1 MEIKLFGKAFRMFVA
16 CGVAAAL
23 FAVPA
28 WSQDEDEDD
37 AAELGTIEITGSR
50 LKQTD
55 IETARPVTVIT
66 REQIELSGFETV
78 AQVLQS
84 TPYNSF
90 GSFRETSGYANG
102 QAVVNNISLRGLG
115 SQRTLLL
122 LDGRRISGTGG
133 SGGAAANL
141 NQIPLAIVERVDI
154 LRDGASAIYGSD
166 AIGGVVNIITRKDF
180 DGVNLSLTKGKPD
193 ITGGDYIAATITG
206 GASNSKGNTFFTVQH
221 YGQRPQYWRDTEWDH
236 AYDYESYSSFGFP
249 GTFYSPYFGYVADSR
264 CPDVPVGGVGLY
276 GDNSYVGS
284 QPSDDGTN
292 SNPAYPNSYDWF
304 PYAVSYAGTPYA
316 DWSFCG
322 YDYAQDIIMLPRA
335 KRNGLLVKSSYDISP
350 DVTMNAVIM
359 ISQNDA
365 DSRYAGTPVT
375 GPYPTMSADNPN
387 HPLIG
392 MGYDCS
398 VMDCLGATVFIR
410 TVPNGTRDNTVVS
423 NIQDLR
429 VGFEGVLD
437 VLGGATWEF
446 NLQIMNNDIDNQTIN
461 LVNKPLLQQAI
472 DNGELDIF
480 GVHGTPLSALAST
493 MQQFNHTKL
502 YQADLKSTQG
512 DFIMT
517 FDVAE
522 LPGGPVGIVLGA
534 EYNHLSFDQV
544 NDPASKAQ
552 LIAGTAGGD
561 NVQAERS
568 RKSAFFEV
576 GLPVTEKLE
585 LSVAGRSDTYSSA
598 GIGGNFSPQITFA
611 YRPLD
616 WMLLR
621 GTYGEGFR
629 VAAMTQ
635 LYGER
640 SESYPSGIDVVGC
653 QSGKGFCGSTQ
664 YRTLYG
670 GNPDL
675 KPELSEHWT
684 VGVMLSPLPE
694 LTMQIGFWHT
704 DFTDLISTSSIQ
716 REFNA
721 EAAGDVNYVVRCPA
735 GGIAGCPDGAV
746 DYISLQVQ
754 NFAGVES
761 EGLDFD
767 LTYILNTENAGRFDI
782 GLAGAKY
789 TKYIVQAYPE
799 SPRNEYQG
807 EMGLPS
813 LRMSTHVYW
822 GLGDWGASITG
833 YYIAG
838 QSEDVGDTT
847 YSVGSHYQV
856 NMQVEYNLPWGA
868 SIAIGAT
875 NLTNKGPEVNG
886 DYYGWYPLDWT
897 LYDTRGRTT
906 YIRYNQSL

>member
-1 MEIKLFGKAFRMFVA
+1 MEKRSLRKGFNTYLALGLSVM
-16 CGVAAAL
+16 L

-28 WSQDEDEDD
+28 WSQDEEEE
-37 AAELGTIEITGSR
+37 AAELGKIEITGSR
-50 LKQTD
+50 LSQTD

-122 LDGRRISGTGG
+122 LDGRRVSGTGG

-141 NQIPLAIVERVDI
+141 NQIPLALVERIDI

-180 DGVNLSLTKGKPD
+180 DGVNLSFTSGKPD
-193 ITGGDYIAATITG
+193 TKGGEYIAATITG
-206 GASNSKGNTFFTVQH
+206 GTSNSKGNTFFTVQH
-221 YGQRPQYWRDTEWDH
+221 YGQHPSYWRDTEWSH
-236 AYDYESYSSFGFP
+236 AYNYESYSSFGFP
-249 GTFYSPYFGYVADSR
+249 GTFYSPYFGYMADSR
-264 CPDVPVGGVGLY
+264 CPEVPVGGVGLY
-276 GDNSYVGS
+276 GNNGSY
-284 QPSDDGTN
+284 QDQLSDDGTN
-292 SNPAYPNSYDWF
+292 SNPDYPNSYTWY
-304 PYAVSYAGTPYA
+304 PYSKSYAGTAYA

-335 KRNGLLVKSSYDISP
+335 KRNGVLLKSTYDISP
-350 DVTMNAVIM
+350 DVTMNAVLM

-392 MGYDCS
+392 MGYDCTQ
-398 VMDCLGATVFIR
+398 MDCLGATVFIR
-410 TVPNGTRDNTVVS
+410 SVPNGTRDNTVVS

-429 VGFEGVLD
+429 LGFEGVLN
-437 VLGGATWEF
+437 VLGGLEWEF
-446 NLQIMNNDIDNQTIN
+446 NLQVMNNDIDNMTIN
-461 LVNKPLLQQAI
+461 LVNKPLLQKAI
-472 DNGELDIF
+472 DDGLLDIF
-480 GVHGTPLSALAST
+480 GVHGTPLSELGPT

-512 DFIMT
+512 DFIT
-517 FDVAE
+517 KFDIGE
-522 LPGGPVGIVLGA
+522 LRGGPIGMVLGA
-534 EYNHLSFDQV
+534 EYNHLAFDQI

-561 NVQAERS
+561 NVQADRS
-568 RKSAFFEV
+568 RKSVFFEL
-576 GLPVTEKLE
+576 GLPFTEKIEMSL
-585 LSVAGRSDTYSSA
+585 AGRHDTYSSA

-611 YRPLD
+611 YRPVD
-616 WMLLR
+616 WILLR

-653 QSGKGFCGSTQ
+653 ANGKGFCASTQ

-675 KPELSEHWT
+675 KPELSDHWT
-684 VGVMLSPLPE
+684 MGIVLSPLPE

-721 EAAGDVNYVVRCPA
+721 EAAGDVNYVTRCPA
-735 GGIAGCPDGAV
+735 GGIPGCPDGAV
-746 DYISLQVQ
+746 DYISLQVN
-754 NFAGVES
+754 NFAGVEA

-767 LTYILNTENAGRFDI
+767 LTYIIDTENAGRFDI
-782 GLAGAKY
+782 GISGAKY
-789 TKYIVQAYPE
+789 TKYIVQSYPE
-799 SPRNEYQG
+799 SPRIEYQG
-807 EMGLPS
+807 EMGLPD
-813 LRMSTHVYW
+813 LRMNPHVYW
-822 GLGDWGASITG
+822 GKGDWNVALTG

-838 QSEDVGDTT
+838 QSEVIGGTTYDVG
-847 YSVGSHYQV
+847 GHYEV
-856 NMQVEYNLPWGA
+856 NMQVEYQLPWDA
-868 SIAIGAT
+868 SVAFGAT
-875 NLTNKGPEVNG
+875 NLMNTGPETNA
-886 DYYGWYPLDWT
+886 DYYGWYPLDWS
-897 LYDTRGRTT
+897 LYDTRGRTA
-906 YIRYNQSL
+906 YIRYEQSL

>member
-1 MEIKLFGKAFRMFVA
+1 MEKRSLRKGFNTYLALGLSVM
-16 CGVAAAL
+16 L

-28 WSQDEDEDD
+28 WSQDEEEE
-37 AAELGTIEITGSR
+37 AAELGKIEITGSR
-50 LKQTD
+50 LSQTD

-115 SQRTLLL
+115 SARTLLL
-122 LDGRRISGTGG
+122 LDGRRVSGTGG

-141 NQIPLAIVERVDI
+141 NQIPLALVERIDI

-180 DGVNLSLTKGKPD
+180 DGVNLSFTSGKPD
-193 ITGGDYIAATITG
+193 TKGGEYIAATITG
-206 GASNSKGNTFFTVQH
+206 GTSNSKGNTFFTVQH
-221 YGQRPQYWRDTEWDH
+221 YGQHPSYWRDTEWSH
-236 AYDYESYSSFGFP
+236 AYNYESYSSFGFP
-249 GTFYSPYFGYVADSR
+249 GTFYSPYFGYMADSR
-264 CPDVPVGGVGLY
+264 CPEVPVGGVGLY
-276 GDNSYVGS
+276 GNNGAYQD
-284 QPSDDGTN
+284 QLSDDGTN
-292 SNPAYPNSYDWF
+292 SNPDYPNSYTWY
-304 PYAVSYAGTPYA
+304 PYSKSYAGTAYA

-335 KRNGLLVKSSYDISP
+335 KRNGVLLKSTYDISP
-350 DVTMNAVIM
+350 DVTMNAVLM

-392 MGYDCS
+392 MGYDCTA
-398 VMDCLGATVFIR
+398 MDCLGATVFIR
-410 TVPNGTRDNTVVS
+410 SVPNGTRDNTVVS

-429 VGFEGVLD
+429 LGFEGVLN
-437 VLGGATWEF
+437 VLGGLEWEF
-446 NLQIMNNDIDNQTIN
+446 NLQVMNNDIDNMTIN
-461 LVNKPLLQQAI
+461 LVNKPLLQKAI
-472 DNGELDIF
+472 DDGLLDIF
-480 GVHGTPLSALAST
+480 GVHGTPLSELGPT

-502 YQADLKSTQG
+502 YQADLKSMQG
-512 DFIMT
+512 DFIT
-517 FDVAE
+517 KFDIGE
-522 LPGGPVGIVLGA
+522 LRGGPIGMVLGA
-534 EYNHLSFDQV
+534 EYNHLAFDQI

-561 NVQAERS
+561 NVQADRS
-568 RKSAFFEV
+568 RKSVFFEL
-576 GLPVTEKLE
+576 GLPFTEKIEMSL
-585 LSVAGRSDTYSSA
+585 AGRHDTYSSA

-611 YRPLD
+611 YRPVD
-616 WMLLR
+616 WILLR

-640 SESYPSGIDVVGC
+640 SESYDSGIDVVGC
-653 QSGKGFCGSTQ
+653 ANGKGFCASTQ

-675 KPELSEHWT
+675 KPELSDHWT
-684 VGVMLSPLPE
+684 MGIVLSPLPE

-721 EAAGDVNYVVRCPA
+721 EAAGDVNYVTRCPA
-735 GGIAGCPDGAV
+735 GGIPGCPDGAV
-746 DYISLQVQ
+746 DYISLQVN
-754 NFAGVES
+754 NFAGVEA

-767 LTYILNTENAGRFDI
+767 LTYIIDTENAGRFDI
-782 GLAGAKY
+782 GISGAKY
-789 TKYIVQAYPE
+789 TKYIVQSYPE
-799 SPRNEYQG
+799 SPRIEYQG
-807 EMGLPS
+807 EMGLPD
-813 LRMSTHVYW
+813 LRMNPHVYW
-822 GLGDWGASITG
+822 GKGDWNVALTG

-838 QSEDVGDTT
+838 QSEVIGGTTYDVG
-847 YSVGSHYQV
+847 GHYEV
-856 NMQVEYNLPWGA
+856 NMQVEYQLPWDA
-868 SIAIGAT
+868 SVAFGAT
-875 NLTNKGPEVNG
+875 NLMNTGPETNA
-886 DYYGWYPLDWT
+886 DYYGWYPLDWS
-897 LYDTRGRTT
+897 LYDTRGRTA
-906 YIRYNQSL
+906 YIRYEQSL

>member
-1 MEIKLFGKAFRMFVA
+1 MEKRSLRKGFNTYLALGLSVM
-16 CGVAAAL
+16 L

-28 WSQDEDEDD
+28 WSQDEEEE
-37 AAELGTIEITGSR
+37 AAELGKIEITGSR
-50 LKQTD
+50 LSQTD

-115 SQRTLLL
+115 SARTLLL
-122 LDGRRISGTGG
+122 LDGRRVSGTGG

-141 NQIPLAIVERVDI
+141 NQIPLALVERIDI

-180 DGVNLSLTKGKPD
+180 DGVNLSFTSGKPD
-193 ITGGDYIAATITG
+193 TKGGEYIAATITG
-206 GASNSKGNTFFTVQH
+206 GTSNSKGNTFFTVQH
-221 YGQRPQYWRDTEWDH
+221 YGQHPSYWRDTEWSH
-236 AYDYESYSSFGFP
+236 AYNYESYSSFGFP
-249 GTFYSPYFGYVADSR
+249 GTFYSPYFGYMADSR
-264 CPDVPVGGVGLY
+264 CPEVPVGGVGLY
-276 GDNSYVGS
+276 GNNGSY
-284 QPSDDGTN
+284 QDQLSDDGTN
-292 SNPAYPNSYDWF
+292 SNPDYPNSYTWY
-304 PYAVSYAGTPYA
+304 PYSKSYAGTAYA

-335 KRNGLLVKSSYDISP
+335 KRNGVLLKSTYDISP
-350 DVTMNAVIM
+350 DVTMNAVLM

-392 MGYDCS
+392 MGYDCTQ
-398 VMDCLGATVFIR
+398 MDCLGATVFIR
-410 TVPNGTRDNTVVS
+410 SVPNGTRDNTVVS

-429 VGFEGVLD
+429 LGFEGVLN
-437 VLGGATWEF
+437 VLGGLEWEF
-446 NLQIMNNDIDNQTIN
+446 NLQVMNNDIDNMTIN
-461 LVNKPLLQQAI
+461 LVNKPLLQKAI
-472 DNGELDIF
+472 DDGLLDIF
-480 GVHGTPLSALAST
+480 GVHGTPLSELGPT

-512 DFIMT
+512 DFIT
-517 FDVAE
+517 KFDIGE
-522 LPGGPVGIVLGA
+522 LRGGPIGMVLGA
-534 EYNHLSFDQV
+534 EYNHLAFDQI

-561 NVQAERS
+561 NVQADRS
-568 RKSAFFEV
+568 RKSVFFEL
-576 GLPVTEKLE
+576 GLPFTEKIEMSL
-585 LSVAGRSDTYSSA
+585 AGRHDTYSSA

-611 YRPLD
+611 YRPVD
-616 WMLLR
+616 WILLR

-653 QSGKGFCGSTQ
+653 ANGKGFCASTQ

-675 KPELSEHWT
+675 KPELSDHWT
-684 VGVMLSPLPE
+684 MGIVLSPLPE
-694 LTMQIGFWHT
+694 LTIQVGFWHT

-721 EAAGDVNYVVRCPA
+721 EAAGDVNYVTRCPA
-735 GGIAGCPDGAV
+735 GGVPGCPDGAV
-746 DYISLQVQ
+746 DYISLQVN
-754 NFAGVES
+754 NFAGVEA

-767 LTYILNTENAGRFDI
+767 LTYIIDTENAGRFDI
-782 GLAGAKY
+782 GISGAKY
-789 TKYIVQAYPE
+789 TKYIVQSYPE
-799 SPRNEYQG
+799 SPRIEYQG
-807 EMGLPS
+807 EMGLPD
-813 LRMSTHVYW
+813 LRMNPHVYW
-822 GLGDWGASITG
+822 GKGDWNVALTG

-838 QSEDVGDTT
+838 QSEVIGGTTYDVG
-847 YSVGSHYQV
+847 GHYEV
-856 NMQVEYNLPWGA
+856 NMQVEYQLPWDA
-868 SIAIGAT
+868 SVAFGAT
-875 NLTNKGPEVNG
+875 NLMNTGPETNG
-886 DYYGWYPLDWT
+886 DYYGWYPLDWS
-897 LYDTRGRTT
+897 LYDTRGRTA
-906 YIRYNQSL
+906 YIRYEQSL

>member
-1 MEIKLFGKAFRMFVA
+1 MEKRSLRKGFNTYLALGLSVM
-16 CGVAAAL
+16 L

-28 WSQDEDEDD
+28 WSQDEEEE
-37 AAELGTIEITGSR
+37 AAELGKIEITGSR
-50 LKQTD
+50 LSQTD

-115 SQRTLLL
+115 SARTLLL
-122 LDGRRISGTGG
+122 LDGRRVSGTGG

-141 NQIPLAIVERVDI
+141 NQIPLALVERIDI

-180 DGVNLSLTKGKPD
+180 DGVNLSFTSGKPD
-193 ITGGDYIAATITG
+193 TKGGEYIAATITG
-206 GASNSKGNTFFTVQH
+206 GTSNSKGNTFFTVQH
-221 YGQRPQYWRDTEWDH
+221 YGQHPSYWRDTEWSH
-236 AYDYESYSSFGFP
+236 AYNYESYSSFGFP
-249 GTFYSPYFGYVADSR
+249 GTFYSPYFGYMADSR
-264 CPDVPVGGVGLY
+264 CPEVPVGGVGLY
-276 GDNSYVGS
+276 GNNGSY
-284 QPSDDGTN
+284 QDQLSDDGTN
-292 SNPAYPNSYDWF
+292 SNPDYPNSYTWY
-304 PYAVSYAGTPYA
+304 PYSKSYAGTAYA

-335 KRNGLLVKSSYDISP
+335 KRNGVLLKSTYDISP
-350 DVTMNAVIM
+350 DVTMNAVLM

-392 MGYDCS
+392 MGYDCTQ
-398 VMDCLGATVFIR
+398 MDCLGATVFIR
-410 TVPNGTRDNTVVS
+410 SVPNGTRDNTVVS

-429 VGFEGVLD
+429 LGFEGVLN
-437 VLGGATWEF
+437 VLGGLEWEF
-446 NLQIMNNDIDNQTIN
+446 NLQVMNNDIDNMTIN
-461 LVNKPLLQQAI
+461 LVNKPLLQKAI
-472 DNGELDIF
+472 DDGLLDIF
-480 GVHGTPLSALAST
+480 GVHGTPLSELGPT

-512 DFIMT
+512 DFIT
-517 FDVAE
+517 KFDIGE
-522 LPGGPVGIVLGA
+522 LRGGPIGMVLGA
-534 EYNHLSFDQV
+534 EYNHLAFDQI

-561 NVQAERS
+561 NVQADRS
-568 RKSAFFEV
+568 RKSVFFEL
-576 GLPVTEKLE
+576 GLPFTEKIEMSL
-585 LSVAGRSDTYSSA
+585 AGRHDTYSSA

-611 YRPLD
+611 YRPVD
-616 WMLLR
+616 WILLR

-653 QSGKGFCGSTQ
+653 ANGKGFCASTQ

-675 KPELSEHWT
+675 KPELSDHWT
-684 VGVMLSPLPE
+684 MGIVLSPLPE
-694 LTMQIGFWHT
+694 LTMQVGFWHT

-721 EAAGDVNYVVRCPA
+721 EAAGDVNYVTRCPA
-735 GGIAGCPDGAV
+735 GGIPGCPDGAV
-746 DYISLQVQ
+746 DYISLQVN
-754 NFAGVES
+754 NFAGVEA

-767 LTYILNTENAGRFDI
+767 LTYIIDTENAGRFDI
-782 GLAGAKY
+782 GISGAKY
-789 TKYIVQAYPE
+789 TKYIVQSYPE
-799 SPRNEYQG
+799 SPRIEYQG
-807 EMGLPS
+807 EMGLPD
-813 LRMSTHVYW
+813 LRMNPHVYW
-822 GLGDWGASITG
+822 GKGDWNVALTG

-838 QSEDVGDTT
+838 QSEVIGGTTYDVG
-847 YSVGSHYQV
+847 GHYEV
-856 NMQVEYNLPWGA
+856 NMQVEYQLPWDA
-868 SIAIGAT
+868 SVAFGAT
-875 NLTNKGPEVNG
+875 NLMNTGPETNG
-886 DYYGWYPLDWT
+886 DYYGWYPLDWS
-897 LYDTRGRTT
+897 LYDTRGRTA
-906 YIRYNQSL
+906 YIRYEQSL

>member
-1 MEIKLFGKAFRMFVA
+1 MEKRSLRKGFNTYLALGLSVM
-16 CGVAAAL
+16 L

-28 WSQDEDEDD
+28 WSQDEEEE
-37 AAELGTIEITGSR
+37 AAELGKIEITGSR
-50 LKQTD
+50 LSQTD

-115 SQRTLLL
+115 SARTLLL
-122 LDGRRISGTGG
+122 LDGRRVSGTGG

-141 NQIPLAIVERVDI
+141 NQIPLALVERIDI

-180 DGVNLSLTKGKPD
+180 DGVNLSFTSGKPD
-193 ITGGDYIAATITG
+193 TKGGEYIAATITG
-206 GASNSKGNTFFTVQH
+206 GTSNSKGNTFFTVQH
-221 YGQRPQYWRDTEWDH
+221 YGQHPSYWRDTEWSH
-236 AYDYESYSSFGFP
+236 AYNYESYSSFGFP
-249 GTFYSPYFGYVADSR
+249 GTFYSPYFGYMADSR
-264 CPDVPVGGVGLY
+264 CPEVPVGGVGLY
-276 GDNSYVGS
+276 GNNGSY
-284 QPSDDGTN
+284 QDQLSDDGTN
-292 SNPAYPNSYDWF
+292 SNPDYPNSYTWY
-304 PYAVSYAGTPYA
+304 PYSKSYAGTAYA

-335 KRNGLLVKSSYDISP
+335 KRNGVLLKSTYDISP
-350 DVTMNAVIM
+350 DVTMNAVLM

-392 MGYDCS
+392 MGYDCTQ
-398 VMDCLGATVFIR
+398 MDCLGATVFIR
-410 TVPNGTRDNTVVS
+410 SVPNGTRDNTVVS

-429 VGFEGVLD
+429 LGFEGVLN
-437 VLGGATWEF
+437 VLGGLEWEF
-446 NLQIMNNDIDNQTIN
+446 NLQVMNNDIDNMTIN
-461 LVNKPLLQQAI
+461 LVNKPLLQKAI
-472 DNGELDIF
+472 DDGLLDIF
-480 GVHGTPLSALAST
+480 GVHGTPLSELGPT

-512 DFIMT
+512 DFIT
-517 FDVAE
+517 KFDIGE
-522 LPGGPVGIVLGA
+522 LRGGPIGMVLGA
-534 EYNHLSFDQV
+534 EYNHLAFDQI

-561 NVQAERS
+561 NVQSDRS
-568 RKSAFFEV
+568 RKSVFFEL
-576 GLPVTEKLE
+576 GLPFTEKIEMSL
-585 LSVAGRSDTYSSA
+585 AGRHDTYSSA

-611 YRPLD
+611 YRPVD
-616 WMLLR
+616 WILLR

-653 QSGKGFCGSTQ
+653 ANGKGFCASTQ

-675 KPELSEHWT
+675 KPELSDHWT
-684 VGVMLSPLPE
+684 MGIVLSPLPE
-694 LTMQIGFWHT
+694 LTIQVGFWHT

-721 EAAGDVNYVVRCPA
+721 EAAGDVNYVTRCPA
-735 GGIAGCPDGAV
+735 GGIPGCPDGAV
-746 DYISLQVQ
+746 DYISLQVN
-754 NFAGVES
+754 NFAGVEA

-767 LTYILNTENAGRFDI
+767 LTYIIDTENAGRFDI
-782 GLAGAKY
+782 GISGAKY
-789 TKYIVQAYPE
+789 TKYIVQSYPE
-799 SPRNEYQG
+799 SPRIEYQG
-807 EMGLPS
+807 EMGLPD
-813 LRMSTHVYW
+813 LRMNPHVYW
-822 GLGDWGASITG
+822 GKGDWNVALTG

-838 QSEDVGDTT
+838 QSEVIGGTTYDVG
-847 YSVGSHYQV
+847 GHYEV
-856 NMQVEYNLPWGA
+856 NMQVEYQLPWDA
-868 SIAIGAT
+868 SVAFGAT
-875 NLTNKGPEVNG
+875 NLMNTGPETNG
-886 DYYGWYPLDWT
+886 DYYGWYPLDWS
-897 LYDTRGRTT
+897 LYDTRGRTA
-906 YIRYNQSL
+906 YIRYEQSL

>member
-1 MEIKLFGKAFRMFVA
+1 MEKRSLRKGFNTYLALGLSVM
-16 CGVAAAL
+16 L

-28 WSQDEDEDD
+28 WSQDEEEE
-37 AAELGTIEITGSR
+37 AAELGKIEITGSR
-50 LKQTD
+50 LSQTD

-122 LDGRRISGTGG
+122 LDGRRVSGTGG

-141 NQIPLAIVERVDI
+141 NQIPLALVERIDI

-180 DGVNLSLTKGKPD
+180 DGVNLSFTSGKPD
-193 ITGGDYIAATITG
+193 TKGGEYIAATITG
-206 GASNSKGNTFFTVQH
+206 GTSNSKGNTFFTVQH
-221 YGQRPQYWRDTEWDH
+221 YGQHPSYWRDTEWSH
-236 AYDYESYSSFGFP
+236 AYNYESYSSFGFP
-249 GTFYSPYFGYVADSR
+249 GTFYSPYFGYMADSR
-264 CPDVPVGGVGLY
+264 CPEVPVGGVGLY
-276 GDNSYVGS
+276 GNNGSY
-284 QPSDDGTN
+284 QDQLSDDGTN
-292 SNPAYPNSYDWF
+292 SNPDYPNSYTWY
-304 PYAVSYAGTPYA
+304 PYSKSYAGTAYA

-335 KRNGLLVKSSYDISP
+335 KRNGVLLKSTYDISP
-350 DVTMNAVIM
+350 DVTMNAVLM

-446 NLQIMNNDIDNQTIN
+446 NLQVMNNDIDNQTIN
-461 LVNKPLLQQAI
+461 LVNKPLLQKAI
-472 DNGELDIF
+472 DDGLLDIF

-512 DFIMT
+512 DFIT
-517 FDVAE
+517 KFDIGE
-522 LPGGPVGIVLGA
+522 LRGGPIGMVLGA
-534 EYNHLSFDQV
+534 EYNHLAFDQI

-561 NVQAERS
+561 NVQSDRS
-568 RKSAFFEV
+568 RKSVFFEL
-576 GLPVTEKLE
+576 GLPFTEKIEMSL
-585 LSVAGRSDTYSSA
+585 AGRHDTYSSA

-611 YRPLD
+611 YRPVD
-616 WMLLR
+616 WILLR

-653 QSGKGFCGSTQ
+653 ANGKGFCASTQ

-675 KPELSEHWT
+675 KPELSDHWT
-684 VGVMLSPLPE
+684 MGIVLSPLPE
-694 LTMQIGFWHT
+694 LTMQVGFWHT

-721 EAAGDVNYVVRCPA
+721 EAAGDVNYVTRCPA
-735 GGIAGCPDGAV
+735 GGIPGCPDGAV
-746 DYISLQVQ
+746 DYISLQVN
-754 NFAGVES
+754 NFAGVEA

-767 LTYILNTENAGRFDI
+767 LTYIIDTENAGRFDI
-782 GLAGAKY
+782 GISGAKY
-789 TKYIVQAYPE
+789 TKYIVQSYPE
-799 SPRNEYQG
+799 SPRIEYQG
-807 EMGLPS
+807 EMGLPD
-813 LRMSTHVYW
+813 LRMNPHVYW
-822 GLGDWGASITG
+822 GKGDWNVALTG

-838 QSEDVGDTT
+838 QSEVIGGTTYDVG
-847 YSVGSHYQV
+847 GHYEV
-856 NMQVEYNLPWGA
+856 NMQVEYQLPWDA
-868 SIAIGAT
+868 SVAFGAT
-875 NLTNKGPEVNG
+875 NLMNTGPETNG
-886 DYYGWYPLDWT
+886 DYYGWYPLDWS
-897 LYDTRGRTT
+897 LYDTRGRTA
-906 YIRYNQSL
+906 YIRYEQSL

>member
-1 MEIKLFGKAFRMFVA
+1 MEKRSLRKGFNTYLALGLSVM
-16 CGVAAAL
+16 L

-28 WSQDEDEDD
+28 WSQDEEEE
-37 AAELGTIEITGSR
+37 AAELGKIEITGSR
-50 LKQTD
+50 LSQTD

-115 SQRTLLL
+115 SARTLLL
-122 LDGRRISGTGG
+122 LDGRRVSGTGG

-141 NQIPLAIVERVDI
+141 NQIPLALVERIDI

-180 DGVNLSLTKGKPD
+180 DGVNLSFTSGKPD
-193 ITGGDYIAATITG
+193 TKGGEYIAATITG
-206 GASNSKGNTFFTVQH
+206 GTSNSKGNTFFTVQH
-221 YGQRPQYWRDTEWDH
+221 YGQHPSYWRDTEWDH

-249 GTFYSPYFGYVADSR
+249 GTFYSPYFGYMADSR
-264 CPDVPVGGVGLY
+264 CPEVPVGGVGLY
-276 GDNSYVGS
+276 GNNGSY
-284 QPSDDGTN
+284 QDQLSDDGTN
-292 SNPAYPNSYDWF
+292 SNPDYPNSYTWY
-304 PYAVSYAGTPYA
+304 PYSKSYAGTVYA

-335 KRNGLLVKSSYDISP
+335 KRNGVLLKSTYDISP
-350 DVTMNAVIM
+350 DVTMNAVLM

-392 MGYDCS
+392 MGYDCTA
-398 VMDCLGATVFIR
+398 MDCLGATVFIR
-410 TVPNGTRDNTVVS
+410 SVPNGTRDNTVVS

-429 VGFEGVLD
+429 LGFEGVLN
-437 VLGGATWEF
+437 VLGGLEWEF
-446 NLQIMNNDIDNQTIN
+446 NLQVMNNDIDNMTIN
-461 LVNKPLLQQAI
+461 LVNKPLLQKAI
-472 DNGELDIF
+472 DDGLLDIF
-480 GVHGTPLSALAST
+480 GVHGTPLSELGPT

-502 YQADLKSTQG
+502 YQADLKSMQG
-512 DFIMT
+512 DFIT
-517 FDVAE
+517 KFDIGE
-522 LPGGPVGIVLGA
+522 LRGGPIGMVLGA
-534 EYNHLSFDQV
+534 EYNHLAFDQI

-561 NVQAERS
+561 NVQSDRS
-568 RKSAFFEV
+568 RKSVFFEL
-576 GLPVTEKLE
+576 GLPFTEKIEMSL
-585 LSVAGRSDTYSSA
+585 AGRHDTYSSA

-611 YRPLD
+611 YRPVD
-616 WMLLR
+616 WILLR

-653 QSGKGFCGSTQ
+653 ANGKGFCASTQ

-675 KPELSEHWT
+675 KPELSDHWT
-684 VGVMLSPLPE
+684 MGIVLSPLPE

-721 EAAGDVNYVVRCPA
+721 EAAGDVNYVTRCPA
-735 GGIAGCPDGAV
+735 GGIPGCPDGAV
-746 DYISLQVQ
+746 DYISLQVN
-754 NFAGVES
+754 NFAGVEA

-767 LTYILNTENAGRFDI
+767 LTYIIDTENAGRFDI
-782 GLAGAKY
+782 GISGAKY
-789 TKYIVQAYPE
+789 TKYIVQSYPE
-799 SPRNEYQG
+799 SPRIEYQG
-807 EMGLPS
+807 EMGLPD
-813 LRMSTHVYW
+813 LRMNPHVYW
-822 GLGDWGASITG
+822 GKGDWNVALTG

-838 QSEDVGDTT
+838 QSEVIGGTTYDVG
-847 YSVGSHYQV
+847 GHYEV
-856 NMQVEYNLPWGA
+856 NMQVEYQLPWDA
-868 SIAIGAT
+868 SVAFGAT
-875 NLTNKGPEVNG
+875 NLMNTGPETNA
-886 DYYGWYPLDWT
+886 DYYGWYPLDWS
-897 LYDTRGRTT
+897 LYDTRGRTA
-906 YIRYNQSL
+906 YIRYEQSL